1 VRDLLELSR
10 LDAGATETVME
21 PIDVRELAGRV
32 MARHGFSDVPLHA
45 AGDSEQV
52 RAMGDRRRIERVL
65 VNLLENA
72 RDHGGGA
79 TSVTVRSSGRHVE
92 LVVADNGPG
101 IAVSERSA
109 IFQRFARGTASR
121 SGTGSGL
128 GLAIVLEHARAMGGG
143 VRAEES
149 PAGGA
154 QFTVTL
160 LQDDDQGWV
169 APESQEPPS

>member
-1 VRDLLELSR
+1 
-10 LDAGATETVME
+10 M
-21 PIDVRELAGRV
+21 
-32 MARHGFSDVPLHA
+32 
-45 AGDSEQV
+45 
-52 RAMGDRRRIERVL
+52 L

-79 TSVTVRSSGRHVE
+79 TSVTVKCSGRHVE

-143 VRAEES
+143 VRADES

-160 LQDDDQGWV
+160 LQADDEACATDG
-169 APESQEPPS
+169 PQEPPS

>member
-1 VRDLLELSR
+1 
-10 LDAGATETVME
+10 ME
-21 PIDVRELAGRV
+21 PLEIRELASRV
-32 MARHGFSDVPLHA
+32 MARHGFSDVPLRA
-45 AGDSEQV
+45 TGGAEQV

-72 RDHGGGA
+72 RDHGGGP
-79 TSVTVRSSGRHVE
+79 TSVTVRRNGRQVE
-92 LVVADNGPG
+92 LVVADAGPG

-149 PAGGA
+149 AEGGA

-160 LQDDDQGWV
+160 LHADDRECAADG
-169 APESQEPPS
+169 PQEPPS